1 MEWSFEIVCMCHLQN
16 RGEFILAR
24 LIEGQADFEVKEGS
38 TLAGIPIYPNI
49 EMPRKL
55 DENGNPRLDIFAFRP
70 ISLEWLPTDYFVE
83 GQQVKLV
90 SPD

>member
-1 MEWSFEIVCMCHLQN
+1 MEWNFEIMHVRRHHN
-16 RGEFILAR
+16 RGDFIFAR
-24 LIEGQADFEVKEGS
+24 LIDGKPDFRVEEGS
-38 TLAGIPIYPNI
+38 ILGGVPVYHYV

-55 DENGNPRLDIFAFRP
+55 DENGNPRLDIFVFRP
-70 ISLEWLPTDYFVE
+70 LSLDWLRADYFVE

>member
-1 MEWSFEIVCMCHLQN
+1 MEWSFEIMGVHRHHN
-16 RGEFILAR
+16 RGDFIFTR
-24 LIEGQADFEVKEGS
+24 LIEGQADFEVKGGS
-38 TLAGIPIYPNI
+38 TLAEIPVYPYV

-55 DENGNPRLDIFAFRP
+55 DENGNPRLDIFVLKP
-70 ISLEWLPTDYFVE
+70 LSLEWLPTDYFVE

>member
-1 MEWSFEIVCMCHLQN
+1 MEWSFEIMHVRRHHN
-16 RGEFILAR
+16 RGDFIFAR
-24 LIEGQADFEVKEGS
+24 LIDGKADFEMKEGS
-38 TLAGIPIYPNI
+38 ALAGIPIYHYV

-55 DENGNPRLDIFAFRP
+55 DENGNPRLDVYVFRP
-70 ISLEWLPTDYFVE
+70 LSLEWLPADCFVE